1 MTKMTRSASTSWQQ
15 SQFDDFLHAPI
26 GHEKNGMLLTVLS
39 ALARLDLDPWGE
51 AANLAQLPTE
61 AATERMRSLV
71 AAVSEEPATA
81 SESESVAARLVALLP
96 TKTISAPGPRKANQT
111 KTNPRETLQR
121 VGLPNNA
128 RFFLFVAIVAV
139 LLSMQISM
147 ASRQSPAHPD
157 PSPTAGFSG
166 SSEAGPKP

>member
-1 MTKMTRSASTSWQQ
+1 VTKMTRSASISWQP

-51 AANLAQLPTE
+51 AANLAQLPTG

-71 AAVSEEPATA
+71 AAVSEEPATG
-81 SESESVAARLVALLP
+81 SESEAVAARLVALLP
-96 TKTISAPGPRKANQT
+96 SKAISDPRPRKTNQA
-111 KTNPRETLQR
+111 KTDPRKTLQR

-147 ASRQSPAHPD
+147 ASRHSPAHPD

>member
-1 MTKMTRSASTSWQQ
+1 MIKMTRSASTSWQQ
-15 SQFDDFLHAPI
+15 SEFDDFLHAPI
-26 GHEKNGMLLTVLS
+26 GLEKNGMLLTVLS

-96 TKTISAPGPRKANQT
+96 LLPSKAFSDPRPRKTNQP
-111 KTNPRETLQR
+111 KTDPRKTLQR
-121 VGLPNNA
+121 ANNS
-128 RFFLFVAIVAV
+128 RFFLFVAIVAI

-147 ASRQSPAHPD
+147 ASRHSPAHPD

>member
-1 MTKMTRSASTSWQQ
+1 MTRSASTSWQQ

-71 AAVSEEPATA
+71 AALSEEPATA
-81 SESESVAARLVALLP
+81 SESEAVAARLIALLP
-96 TKTISAPGPRKANQT
+96 GKVISDPRPR
-111 KTNPRETLQR
+111 KTNPSKTNPSKTWQR
-121 VGLPNNA
+121 VE
-128 RFFLFVAIVAV
+128 
-139 LLSMQISM
+139 ISN
-147 ASRQSPAHPD
+147 
-157 PSPTAGFSG
+157 
-166 SSEAGPKP
+166 

>member
-1 MTKMTRSASTSWQQ
+1 MTRSASTSWQQ

-39 ALARLDLDPWGE
+39 ALARLDIDPWGE
-51 AANLAQLPTE
+51 AENLAQLPTE

-81 SESESVAARLVALLP
+81 SESEAVAARLVALLP
-96 TKTISAPGPRKANQT
+96 SKVISAPKAR
-111 KTNPRETLQR
+111 KTNPRKTDPRKTSQR
-121 VGLPNNA
+121 VGLPNNY
-128 RFFLFVAIVAV
+128 RFFLFAAIVAI

-147 ASRQSPAHPD
+147 ASRQSPARPD
-157 PSPTAGFSG
+157 PSP
-166 SSEAGPKP
+166 

>member
-81 SESESVAARLVALLP
+81 SESESESVAARLVALLP
-96 TKTISAPGPRKANQT
+96 SKTISAPGPR

-121 VGLPNNA
+121 VRLPNNA
-128 RFFLFVAIVAV
+128 RFFLFVAVVAV
-139 LLSMQISM
+139 LLSMEISM
-147 ASRQSPAHPD
+147 ASRQSPAHLD
-157 PSPTAGFSG
+157 PAPTADFSG

>member
-1 MTKMTRSASTSWQQ
+1 
-15 SQFDDFLHAPI
+15 
-26 GHEKNGMLLTVLS
+26 VLS

-81 SESESVAARLVALLP
+81 SESESESVAARLVALLP
-96 TKTISAPGPRKANQT
+96 SKTISAPGPRKTNQT
-111 KTNPRETLQR
+111 KTNPRKTLQR

>member
-1 MTKMTRSASTSWQQ
+1 MTKMTRSASTSRQQ
-15 SQFDDFLHAPI
+15 SQFDDFLQAPI

-51 AANLAQLPTE
+51 AANLARLPTE

-81 SESESVAARLVALLP
+81 SESVAARLVALLP
-96 TKTISAPGPRKANQT
+96 SKTISAPRPH
-111 KTNPRETLQR
+111 KTNHLQR
-121 VGLPNNA
+121 LGLPNNA
-128 RFFLFVAIVAV
+128 RFFLFVAVVAV
-139 LLSMQISM
+139 LLGMDISM
-147 ASRQSPAHPD
+147 ASRQSPAHPE
-157 PSPTAGFSG
+157 PSPTAGFSE

>member
-1 MTKMTRSASTSWQQ
+1 MTRSASTSWQQ

-51 AANLAQLPTE
+51 AAQLPTE

-71 AAVSEEPATA
+71 AAVSEVPATA

-96 TKTISAPGPRKANQT
+96 SKAISDPRPRKT
-111 KTNPRETLQR
+111 
-121 VGLPNNA
+121 
-128 RFFLFVAIVAV
+128 
-139 LLSMQISM
+139 
-147 ASRQSPAHPD
+147 
-157 PSPTAGFSG
+157 
-166 SSEAGPKP
+166 